1 MNWDAIS
8 AIGEILGATAVLGTL
23 AYLAAQVR
31 QNVAAAAA
39 ATYDSALSGFNE
51 INLAIADNA
60 KLTDIFSRGLYDP
73 ESLDETEAVRFAFL
87 CRAASNQYLK
97 LLRLWQREAM
107 GGEAGQIYPTPGGQA
122 FRRQHANYADL
133 FEEVDLLDTVD
144 TTDFLFKE
152 GKSGEE

>member
-1 MNWDAIS
+1 M
-8 AIGEILGATAVLGTL
+8 
-23 AYLAAQVR
+23 AAQVR

-60 KLTDIFSRGLYDP
+60 KLADIFSRGLYDA

-97 LLRLWQREAM
+97 LLRLWLRGALSQAEWESMGREAD
-107 GGEAGQIYPTPGGQA
+107 QIYRTPGGQA
-122 FRRQHANYADL
+122 FRRQHPNYADL
-133 FEEVDLLDTVD
+133 VEEVDRLDAVD